1 MSYASVIFFH
11 FFFRVQSN
19 TGLNLDKSQRLR
31 MKYYDKV
38 RSHHTEENRRRNS
51 MIPEETEETERTPL
65 LAQNP
70 AGFLVNIRNI

>member
-1 MSYASVIFFH
+1 MWYASVIFFH
-11 FFFRVQSN
+11 FFRVQSN

-38 RSHHTEENRRRNS
+38 WSHHTEENRRRNS